1 MHQESATRRL
11 AAILAVDVAGYS
23 RLMASDERGTH
34 LRLKRHQS
42 ELIDPLIKVY
52 RGRIVKSMGDGLI
65 PALTMPKADKGGR
78 NHSLDEWVDTEKEGN
93 MMVKKTG
100 ITTILAIAGLE

>member
-1 MHQESATRRL
+1 
-11 AAILAVDVAGYS
+11 
-23 RLMASDERGTH
+23 
-34 LRLKRHQS
+34 
-42 ELIDPLIKVY
+42 
-52 RGRIVKSMGDGLI
+52 MGDELI